1 MIDLVI
7 VDVFNYKSINKPSEV
22 SNNKYIC
29 SSKKWPHCETVAFWN
44 SLVTWKLSQ
53 YLSDVT
59 GSPTVKSV
67 TCGCF
72 VDTIRFGFAMGIRT
86 NIHGL
91 VAFPVLLLIDKENPH
106 HYWNVV
112 YR

>member
-1 MIDLVI
+1 MFLIINLLISLVKFQTTNTY
-7 VDVFNYKSINKPSEV
+7 VAAKNGR
-22 SNNKYIC
+22 
-29 SSKKWPHCETVAFWN
+29 TVKQSHFE

-86 NIHGL
+86 NIHGS